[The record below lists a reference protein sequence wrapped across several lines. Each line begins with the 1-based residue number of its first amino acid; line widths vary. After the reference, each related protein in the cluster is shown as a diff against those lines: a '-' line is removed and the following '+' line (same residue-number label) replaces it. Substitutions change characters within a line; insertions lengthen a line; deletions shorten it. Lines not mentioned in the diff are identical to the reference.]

1 MVGQS
6 ELQQFEEGSR
16 QSHRILHVLVPA
28 SRLFAAHWSLFLP
41 DLNLGDPKEG
51 FSTGTRIHVVGDR
64 LNGFRLEVVRGYDCQ
79 KDRSL
84 QGRIFA
90 VGNVPQQ
97 YLQPCEASSENV
109 QDGQLKDADEGGGII
124 SEEIRTPFET
134 ACSQVEAPGSSLNRV
149 SQQETAGERPGRRPK
164 PEVKDCQCVHFV
176 IYYAAVEGL
185 ILTYH
190 DISSHPCGL
199 RFLFALGS
207 GDEMAHIT
215 VDVCELPKR
224 SSEDFRGANNV
235 DANPKTLP
243 APCEERVQAMHQQAV
258 PIGQN
263 PADAFRPAPVCFLQ
277 DDLLVKWGADVTIAE
292 GQCLWFLNQHLDNK
306 VPVPRIYGWTQ
317 DQGQTFLYMQLIHG
331 DPLSKRWDNL
341 SSDEKLSISEQLK
354 PMVATWQSLR
364 RPDRLAS
371 DQPVL
376 SQLGGQTLRD
386 IMFFDGANYPA
397 GPFESVREFNDAF
410 ARLALRTAAV
420 DGIDPRKT
428 LVELRGLTDDMPA
441 VFAHADL
448 DLSNILISKL
458 GEGPVQVKAII
469 DWHQAGWY
477 PKYW

>member
-1 MVGQS
+1 
-6 ELQQFEEGSR
+6 
-16 QSHRILHVLVPA
+16 
-28 SRLFAAHWSLFLP
+28 
-41 DLNLGDPKEG
+41 
-51 FSTGTRIHVVGDR
+51 
-64 LNGFRLEVVRGYDCQ
+64 
-79 KDRSL
+79 
-84 QGRIFA
+84 
-90 VGNVPQQ
+90 
-97 YLQPCEASSENV
+97 
-109 QDGQLKDADEGGGII
+109 
-124 SEEIRTPFET
+124 
-134 ACSQVEAPGSSLNRV
+134 
-149 SQQETAGERPGRRPK
+149 
-164 PEVKDCQCVHFV
+164 
-176 IYYAAVEGL
+176 
-185 ILTYH
+185 
-190 DISSHPCGL
+190 
-199 RFLFALGS
+199 
-207 GDEMAHIT
+207 MAHIT

-477 PKYW
+477 PKYWDWLKAQSVGQFGSKWAEHYLPKFLQLPSDDYHEAFEYVSMTLIYKLTSTAML